1 MTRSISHQKIGT
13 AVTTLR
19 AALEKDPGFL
29 RSILL
34 WPFPVELGSCAA
46 IMAPIPRLASL
57 LRLQEIRKSFY
68 GTPVLKAVN
77 FELQAGEVHALLGE
91 NGAGKSTLI
100 KILAGAYTADSG
112 SIWFRDEVVRG
123 NYGPKVAEDLG
134 IVTIYQNFH
143 LIPHLSVAENLALKS
158 FVSEPGWFVDWRTVQ
173 RKAEEAL
180 ARLHFPI
187 QPSVRVKDLSV
198 AQQQMLEIAIALSK
212 KAQVIVMDEPTAA
225 LSKRETEILFHLIG
239 ELKERGLGIVYV
251 SHKLEEIKVIGDRIT
266 ILRDGNNVAT
276 LDAKRAELNEII
288 RLMIGAGET
297 RESPRRTLVGDKV
310 LFSVDQLR
318 NKHFSTPLD
327 FAVYD
332 REIFGITGLVGAGK
346 TELTRVLFGADQKT
360 AGEIRFAGKP
370 LSLRRPRDAV
380 QLGLGYVPEDRDNKG
395 LCLNLAVA
403 ENLGLATL
411 VKLKG
416 WLFDRAAERKAVRH
430 TVSSMR
436 IRTQSADQQVKYLS
450 GGNKQKVVLG
460 KWLAAACKLLVLDEP
475 TIGIDV
481 GARQDIYTLIQEF
494 RQDPGHA
501 VILVSSDIDEVL
513 EVADRVLVLADYRVV
528 AELDPARTNKQEI
541 LEYCARRA
549 ATSTP

>member
-1 MTRSISHQKIGT
+1 
-13 AVTTLR
+13 L
-19 AALEKDPGFL
+19 
-29 RSILL
+29 
-34 WPFPVELGSCAA
+34 
-46 IMAPIPRLASL
+46 L

-112 SIWFRDEVVRG
+112 SIWFQDEVVQG
-123 NYGPKVAEDLG
+123 NYGPKIAEDLG
-134 IVTIYQNFH
+134 IVTIYQHFH
-143 LIPHLSVAENLALKS
+143 LVPHLTVAENLALKS
-158 FVSEPGWFVDWRTVQ
+158 FVSEPGWFVNWRTVLQ
-173 RKAEEAL
+173 TAGETL
-180 ARLHFPI
+180 ARLRFPI
-187 QPSVRVKDLSV
+187 QSSVRVKDLSV

-225 LSKRETEILFHLIG
+225 LSKRETEVLFSLIR

-251 SHKLEEIKVIGDRIT
+251 SHKLEEIKMIGDRIT

-276 LDAKRAELNEII
+276 LDAKSVELNEII
-288 RLMIGAGET
+288 RLMIGAAEA
-297 RESPRRTLVGDKV
+297 REPRRRSLPNDKI

-318 NKHFSTPLD
+318 NKHFSNPLD
-327 FAVYD
+327 LAVYD
-332 REIFGITGLVGAGK
+332 REILGITGLVGAGK
-346 TELTRVLFGADQKT
+346 TELTRVLFGADQKS

-370 LSLRRPRDAV
+370 LSLRKPRDAV
-380 QLGLGYVPEDRDNKG
+380 QLGFGYVPEDRDRKG

-403 ENLGLATL
+403 DNLGLASL

-416 WLFDRAAERKAVRH
+416 WLFDRVAQRKAVRQA
-430 TVSSMR
+430 VSAMR
-436 IRTQSADQQVKYLS
+436 IRMRGPDQQVKYLS

-481 GARQDIYTLIQEF
+481 GARQDIYRLIQEF
-494 RQDPGHA
+494 RQEPDHA
-501 VILVSSDIDEVL
+501 VILFSSDIEEVL

-528 AELDPARTNKQEI
+528 AELDPARTSKQEI
-541 LEYCARRA
+541 LEYCARRTGA
-549 ATSTP
+549 STL